1 MEVWRLSL
9 WLSEKPAVGTVSIA
23 GNKKISEED
32 IREVLDT
39 RGFTVLNPVS
49 IKKNIRKIRDLYL
62 DKGFFLADIQSELT
76 WLDDDRVD
84 LTFQIQENKKVIVQ
98 RIDFS
103 GNVNVSDKKIKRFM
117 QTKAGG
123 LLPWLTSS
131 GTFKKEQLDSDLQA
145 IRYVFWEEGYINA
158 VIQAPEVFLSPDKR
172 FIFISFRIDEGERYD
187 IGDVSV
193 SGDFNADEGLT
204 EEAVLALTKGRPA
217 FSIQEEQWRTFVGK
231 SGAGPSPKKGA
242 AKLVSGEPFK
252 ASQMELVRMS
262 IESLYQEQGYAFA
275 NVEMVLT
282 PREGEM

>member
-1 MEVWRLSL
+1 M
-9 WLSEKPAVGTVSIA
+9 
-23 GNKKISEED
+23 
-32 IREVLDT
+32 
-39 RGFTVLNPVS
+39 
-49 IKKNIRKIRDLYL
+49 
-62 DKGFFLADIQSELT
+62 
-76 WLDDDRVD
+76 
-84 LTFQIQENKKVIVQ
+84 Q

-172 FIFISFRIDEGERYD
+172 FIFISFRVDEGERYD

-275 NVEMVLT
+275 NVEMVPT
-282 PREGEM
+282 PREGENVADIRIRIDRGEKYRVGKINIAGNDPTFDKVVRREIQLNEGDVFRGGRLQASKARIQRLGYF